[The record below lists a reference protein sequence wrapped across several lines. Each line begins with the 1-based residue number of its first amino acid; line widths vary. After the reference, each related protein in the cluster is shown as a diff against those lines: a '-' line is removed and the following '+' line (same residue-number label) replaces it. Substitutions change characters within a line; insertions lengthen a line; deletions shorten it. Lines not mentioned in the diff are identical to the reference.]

1 MLEVASMCIAGSK
14 MEIAAEDAKTI
25 TRSVFVFVCVR
36 RRRKEGRMEG
46 RMDGW
51 MVKLID

>member
-14 MEIAAEDAKTI
+14 MEIGTEDAKTI

-36 RRRKEGRMEG
+36 RRRKEGRK
-46 RMDGW
+46 DGW
-51 MVKLID
+51 MDGKID